1 MKKSRRVKENCLMA
15 SENVPELTKIF
26 VNTDQGSAELV
37 VRFRNQLPSRTPD
50 EDRVSVIMNSTDG
63 PELRPVFFDTL
74 SIVLILIY
82 FFMVSLC
89 CTLWVSTLE
98 LNQVLFYVLFEA
110 ICFTMSLGGLVPMEK
125 L

>member
-1 MKKSRRVKENCLMA
+1 
-15 SENVPELTKIF
+15 
-26 VNTDQGSAELV
+26 
-37 VRFRNQLPSRTPD
+37 
-50 EDRVSVIMNSTDG
+50 MNSTG
-63 PELRPVFFDTL
+63 GEAEGSRPAFFDTL

-98 LNQVLFYVLFEA
+98 LSQVLFYVLFEA
-110 ICFTMSLGGLVPMEK
+110 ICFTMILGGLVPLEK